1 MLAGAKMYPPV
12 KMMRYPHMFP
22 KDIEIWERFLEKY
35 ATEYDGF
42 IYDWKVGSGTE
53 PVPELREPYATM
65 QTTLSKYRVDVI
77 GVKAGRYELIETKP
91 NAGPSAVGQIISYR
105 NLFVKDYQGQR
116 EVVPVIV
123 TDFERPDIREV
134 ASDMGVKYYIV

>member
-1 MLAGAKMYPPV
+1 MLVGAKMFPPV

-35 ATEYDGF
+35 AADYSGF

-53 PVPELREPYATM
+53 PLPELNEPYASM
-65 QTTLSKYRVDVI
+65 QKTLSKYRVDVI
-77 GVKAGRYELIETKP
+77 GVKDGFYELIETKP
-91 NAGPSAVGQIISYR
+91 QAGPSAVGQIISYR
-105 NLFVKDYQGQR
+105 NLFLKDYGGHR

-123 TDFERPDIREV
+123 TDYERPDIRQV
-134 ASDMGVKYYIV
+134 ASDMGVKYIII